1 MSENRKSL
9 REIVGLSYDEFW
21 RSKKRYR
28 VVKGSRGS
36 KKSKTTAL
44 NFIYRLMK
52 YPDSNLLVVRRTGA
66 TLKDSCF
73 AELRWAIERFEVGHL
88 WKATTNPLELTYL
101 PTNQRIIFRG
111 LDDPLKL
118 TSITVPKG
126 VLCWVWIEEAYEV
139 TKEDDFNKLDMSIR
153 GEVPEGLFKQ
163 VTLTFNPWS
172 AQSFLKA
179 RFFDTPDD
187 DVLAMTTTYKCNEW
201 LDESDLRLFEKMRI
215 NNPRR
220 YAIEGLGQWGVSEG
234 LIYDNFEFIDF
245 DPEEIRKRPEVKSAF
260 GLDFGYTDPCAFSAM
275 LVDESESTI
284 YVFDEFYERGL
295 TNEMIA
301 QKIIDMGYGG
311 QRIVCDSAEPKS
323 IQELYNLGIKAEP
336 SRKGKDSVLHGIQKL
351 QNYKWVISTKCP
363 NFFHEISNYAWQKD
377 KFGKPVDKP
386 EHEFSHLMD
395 SSRYALGKILVG
407 DSFSFD

>member
-1 MSENRKSL
+1 M
-9 REIVGLSYDEFW
+9 
-21 RSKKRYR
+21 
-28 VVKGSRGS
+28 
-36 KKSKTTAL
+36 
-44 NFIYRLMK
+44 
-52 YPDSNLLVVRRTGA
+52 
-66 TLKDSCF
+66 
-73 AELRWAIERFEVGHL
+73 
-88 WKATTNPLELTYL
+88 
-101 PTNQRIIFRG
+101 
-111 LDDPLKL
+111 DDPLKL